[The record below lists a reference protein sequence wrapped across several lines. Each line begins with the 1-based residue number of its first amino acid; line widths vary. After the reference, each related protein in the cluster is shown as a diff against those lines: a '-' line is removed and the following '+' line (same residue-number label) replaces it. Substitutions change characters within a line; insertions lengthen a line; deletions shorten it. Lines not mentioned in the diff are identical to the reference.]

1 MVNHFWPILSLGIR
15 GAWAMEDR
23 HQAVMAAAAKL
34 ETFLARAAE
43 EFAASAHDKFER
55 AETNRRINA
64 WINQA
69 RALPRPAHQK

>member
-1 MVNHFWPILSLGIR
+1 
-15 GAWAMEDR
+15 MEKR

-34 ETFLARAAE
+34 DTFLARTVE
-43 EFAASAHDKFER
+43 EFGASAHDRFER
-55 AETNRRINA
+55 AETNRRIHA